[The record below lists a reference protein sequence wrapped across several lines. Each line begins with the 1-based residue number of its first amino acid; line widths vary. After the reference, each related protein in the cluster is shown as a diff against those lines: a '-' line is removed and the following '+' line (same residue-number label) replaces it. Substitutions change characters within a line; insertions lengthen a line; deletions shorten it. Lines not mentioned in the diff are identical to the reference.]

1 MIYNYRLYNY
11 DVWGN
16 AKDGY
21 DVNNVFNTGE
31 VYELDDTW
39 TDKQIIS
46 ELKKQGA
53 INKRAK
59 NSLIRIDG
67 EFEYSLYF
75 EYKDKPEFE
84 LRKE

>member
-1 MIYNYRLYNY
+1 MIHNFRLYTY

-16 AKDGY
+16 ARDGY
-21 DVNNVFNTGE
+21 EVNNVYGTGE
-31 VYELDDTW
+31 VYSLDDNW

-53 INKRAK
+53 IRKSVK
-59 NSLIRIDG
+59 NSLVRIDG

-75 EYKDKPEFE
+75 EYRDKPEFE

>member
-1 MIYNYRLYNY
+1 MMNNYRLYSY

-16 AKDGY
+16 SRDGY
-21 DVNNVFNTGE
+21 EVNNVFRTGG
-31 VYELDDTW
+31 VYELDDAW
-39 TDKQIIS
+39 TDLQIIK

-53 INKRAK
+53 IRKSVK
-59 NSLIRIDG
+59 NSLVRIDG

-75 EYKDKPEFE
+75 EYRNKPEFE